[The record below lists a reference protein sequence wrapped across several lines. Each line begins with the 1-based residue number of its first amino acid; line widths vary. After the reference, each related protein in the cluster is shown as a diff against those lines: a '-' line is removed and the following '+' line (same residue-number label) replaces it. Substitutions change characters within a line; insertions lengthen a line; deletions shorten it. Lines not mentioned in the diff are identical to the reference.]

1 MKKLWTAI
9 AVAATLSLGAS
20 AQSSGN
26 AQASGSVNTDTSVSG
41 NRQGTQVDSNTSV
54 DAGANASHNRR
65 HGAQGN
71 AGASTA
77 ASAQGNGISSAT
89 LASGATIAATLTKP
103 VDVKK
108 AKQGD
113 EVVARAT
120 QNVVSQGNVVVPRGS
135 KLIGHVT
142 EAKARGN
149 GEAESTLGIAF
160 DKAVLKNGQEV
171 PLQASIRAISAAA
184 AKEDDDAMSGGLQSA
199 GAANAGGGGANAR
212 GGVLGGAAGTIGAAP
227 GPIGSTA
234 GGVANSTV
242 NSAGQVA
249 APVTGNGGGMITS
262 SSQGVI
268 GLRGLTLN
276 SQAGANGSVV
286 TSATKN
292 VRLESGT
299 QLLLQV
305 SK

>member
-9 AVAATLSLGAS
+9 AVAVTLSLGAS

-41 NRQGTQVDSNTSV
+41 NRQGAQVDSNTSV
-54 DAGANASHNRR
+54 DAGANASHDRR

-77 ASAQGNGISSAT
+77 ASAQGNGISSAS

-160 DKAVLKNGQEV
+160 DKAVLKNGQEI

-199 GAANAGGGGANAR
+199 GAANAGGGGNAR
-212 GGVLGGAAGTIGAAP
+212 GGVLGGATGTIGTAP

-268 GLRGLTLN
+268 GLRGLALN